1 MDDIDKLVTGVFLNL
16 AIMTTVGFIPI
27 ELAIVSGSFILYSS
41 YVLWAE
47 S

>member
-16 AIMTTVGFIPI
+16 AIMTIVGFIPI